1 MNENVLG
8 FIKWAAGIVITLAI
22 ISIAFIVF
30 NIAKDGTMAGINKI
44 STMNAQIAESDI
56 TIYDDQEI
64 SGSEVVNVIRKF
76 NKSYLAIQ
84 VITGK
89 DTSGTWYGYN
99 ASVSESTGV
108 ATMGSESSSDI
119 TNAIDE
125 THERYINPNG
135 RFMSKVYRDKN
146 GTAIAITFLQK

>member
-30 NIAKDGTMAGINKI
+30 NIAKDGTMAGVNKI
-44 STMNAQIAESDI
+44 SAMNAQIAESDI
-56 TIYDDQEI
+56 TIYNDQEI

-76 NKSYLAIQ
+76 EEEYLAVQ

-89 DTSGTWYGYN
+89 NSGGTWYGYS
-99 ASVSESTGV
+99 ASVSSGV
-108 ATMGSESSSDI
+108 ATMGSQASSSVAD
-119 TNAIDE
+119 AIDE
-125 THERYINPNG
+125 TNTKYINPNG
-135 RFMSKVYRDKN
+135 RFMGKVYRDTN
-146 GTAIAITFLQK
+146 GAAVAVIFTQK